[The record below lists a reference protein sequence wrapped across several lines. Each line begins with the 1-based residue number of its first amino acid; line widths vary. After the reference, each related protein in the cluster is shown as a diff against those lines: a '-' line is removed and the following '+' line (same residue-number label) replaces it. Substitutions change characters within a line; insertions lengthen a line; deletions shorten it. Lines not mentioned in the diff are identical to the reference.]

1 MRNGIRETLL
11 LSLLALGLCICQTA
25 GYAHAAGFTVAA
37 AADLSS
43 AFPEIGNIFEK
54 KTGITPVFSFG
65 SSGMLARQIEGGAPF
80 DLYASADMGFLGGL
94 RAKGLIVAGSVK
106 PYAVGSIG
114 LATRKGSGIVVRTVA
129 DLKSPVIKKIAI
141 ANPAHAP
148 YGRAAKEALES
159 AGVWE
164 AVKDKVV
171 FGENIRQALQFVATG
186 NAEVGITALSLHDP
200 KEMDF
205 ILISPALH
213 RPILQGIGIVA
224 SSSDK
229 NAARAFIDVLTSPE
243 GRAIL
248 ERYGFGKP

>member
-1 MRNGIRETLL
+1 MKHRLIVFL
-11 LSLLALGLCICQTA
+11 LSSCLCLCQSI
-25 GYAHAAGFTVAA
+25 GFSHAAGFNIGA
-37 AADLSS
+37 AADLSN
-43 AFPEIGNIFEK
+43 AFEDVGKIFEK
-54 KTGITPVFSFG
+54 KTGTTPVFSFG
-65 SSGMLARQIEGGAPF
+65 SSGMLARQIENGAPF
-80 DLYASADMGFLGGL
+80 DLYASADIGFLEGL

-106 PYAVGSIG
+106 PYAVGYIG
-114 LATRKGSGIVVRTVA
+114 LTTRKGSGIVVRTPA
-129 DLKSPVIKKIAI
+129 DLKSPAIKKIAI

-148 YGRAAKEALES
+148 YGRAAKEALEA

-164 AVKDKVV
+164 AVKGKVV

-205 ILISPALH
+205 VRIAPTLY
-213 RPILQGIGIVA
+213 RQILQGIGIVA

-243 GRAIL
+243 GQTIL